1 MRAHAVLSS
10 LEFRV
15 KQGKLSRAA
24 CKHSTVKLRG
34 KQGGM
39 LDFESQLRADSKR
52 NTNRRSPISERELRR
67 RPTNHRLFLPACLAA
82 LLSKVGQARIFKQAE
97 TTWTVLLRWI
107 ELAQSNRDKMTV
119 SWFTYWELITLSEV
133 WNTVTHRSVELKK
146 LLFSRFVRF

>member
-1 MRAHAVLSS
+1 MVCNDKKVKYRNARAMLTVKYLKKTSLPDKYWIFPISYRSMCTGPCPCEMRAHAVLSS

-24 CKHSTVKLRG
+24 CKHSIVKLRG

-97 TTWTVLLRWI
+97 TT
-107 ELAQSNRDKMTV
+107 
-119 SWFTYWELITLSEV
+119 
-133 WNTVTHRSVELKK
+133 
-146 LLFSRFVRF
+146 